1 MKTTRLIAL
10 LRGINVGGHHK
21 VPMAALAK
29 AMEQLG
35 CSGISTLLNTGNV
48 LFNAPGETL
57 SETAIEIHLQNVFGF
72 PIPVI
77 LRTFD
82 ELSELVQTDPFKD
95 VTVTKDTRLYVT
107 FLKNKPTTALQLPYF
122 SADRSF
128 QIISVSST
136 AVLSIL
142 DLSIGKTVKGMD
154 DLEKLFG
161 KEVTTRNWNTVVKLT
176 NK

>member
-1 MKTTRLIAL
+1 MKTKRLIAL

-21 VPMAALAK
+21 VPMAELAK

-35 CSGISTLLNTGNV
+35 FSEISTLLNTGNV
-48 LFNAPGETL
+48 IFKAPENNI
-57 SETAIEIHLQNVFGF
+57 SEVAIETHLQNVFGF
-72 PIPVI
+72 SIPVI

-82 ELSELVQTDPFKD
+82 ELSELVKTDPFKEI
-95 VTVTKDTRLYVT
+95 VVTKDTRLYVT
-107 FLKNKPTTALQLPYF
+107 FLKNTPTMQLQLPYL